1 MSATT
6 RQKELRIMRK
16 LAFGTLSIDGNPQ
29 VVVIAEGHAVP
40 LEHLLPNGPTDLA
53 GVISAWPTLCERL
66 ESLAYDLDL
75 LGFPYAADLKWLP
88 PLQPAKVLCVG
99 SNYWDHVAEMAGPA
113 GVTAGESPF
122 PYSFLKPPNA
132 LVGSGHE
139 VAYPSY
145 GERLDWEA
153 ELGVVI
159 GEPAAA
165 SGAEPLDAVF
175 GYTIVND
182 LSLRDFIPFPHA
194 LGLDALVSKGFDGAA
209 PVGPWITPARYVPD
223 PQNLAVELKVDG
235 QTMQSSSTA
244 KMIFGIREL
253 IAHYARV
260 LTLEPGDLIAT
271 GTPAGV
277 GAARKPPRYLRPGEQ
292 IEASV
297 EGLGVL
303 RTQITE
309 RRGEFRKLDG
319 PIVGRV
325 MPDLEPTR

>member
-16 LAFGTLSIDGNPQ
+16 LAFGTLSVDGGSRAM
-29 VVVIAEGHAVP
+29 VIVEGRAVP
-40 LEHLLPNGPTDLA
+40 LQELLPHGPADVT
-53 GVISAWPTLCERL
+53 GVVSAWPTLRERL

-75 LGFPYAADLKWLP
+75 SGFPQAAELKWLA
-88 PLQPAKVLCVG
+88 PLQPGKVLCVG

-113 GVTAGESPF
+113 GVATGESPF
-122 PYSFLKPPNA
+122 PYSFLKPRNA
-132 LVGSGHE
+132 LVGSGQE

-159 GEPAAA
+159 GEPGAAT
-165 SGAEPLDAVF
+165 GTEPLDAVF

-209 PVGPWITPARYVPD
+209 PVGPWITPAEYVRD
-223 PQNLAVELKVDG
+223 PQNLGVELKIDG

-244 KMIFGIREL
+244 KMIFGVREL
-253 IAHYARV
+253 VAHYARV
-260 LTLEPGDLIAT
+260 LTLESGDLIAT

-277 GAARKPPRYLRPGEQ
+277 GAARKPPRYLRPGEE

-303 RTQITE
+303 RTRITE
-309 RRGEFRKLDG
+309 RHGEFAKLQA
-319 PIVGRV
+319 PVVGRV
-325 MPDLEPTR
+325 MPDLEPNR